1 MARSKVTVTET
12 VTAELVP
19 GPPPVP
25 PPPREPSARGG
36 ADRARGSEVDAVTQ
50 VLGVTPAISL
60 GEQMLA
66 LTTSLGI
73 AAHNATAFQHN
84 NVVVSE
90 ASTAAAVRQL
100 FTTPVPVR
108 AKATTPARSG
118 APAAAP
124 SSATPRRRA

>member
-25 PPPREPSARGG
+25 PPPREPSARAG
-36 ADRARGSEVDAVTQ
+36 ADRARGSEADAVAQ
-50 VLGVTPAISL
+50 VLGATPALSL

-108 AKATTPARSG
+108 AKAPAPARGGG
-118 APAAAP
+118 APAAA
-124 SSATPRRRA
+124 SSTAPRRRA